1 MFTLLRNTHDKFEQM
16 SGKKILVLFT
26 LIFIICLPLGIAIGN
41 IINSRLKE
49 NEMLLNQVSSQ
60 PKEVST
66 YYDGKIEYVNP
77 GFYPN
82 DNISY
87 TLVDGSGKQLILLR
101 AKDQKLVIAEGLFV
115 KVKGAISKTKDG
127 KSDVLNVSEVI
138 IKNASN

>member
-115 KVKGAISKTKDG
+115 KVKGAISKTKDV